1 MLIRKF
7 SGTLVASVSFLAI
20 LMLSILGAGKAY
32 AQVSGATLS
41 GTVTDSSGSTIP
53 NAQLTITAVAT
64 GVSRDAQSDS
74 AGFYSVPNLLPA
86 TYDIKVTATG
96 FSTTVQKG
104 VTLTIGAQQ
113 QLNFTM
119 RVGEVSQTVE
129 VTTQVEA
136 VELTSSTISE
146 DVNATS
152 VRELPLNG
160 RDWIQLATLQP
171 GIALTRT
178 QASGSSGNANR
189 GSRGYGNQFSGSG
202 HRPYE
207 NNFRVNGITVNDY
220 ANGAPGSVIGGAL
233 GVDAI
238 QEFSVLTTDYTAE
251 YGRTTG
257 AIINA
262 ITKSGT
268 NGFHGDAY
276 YFMRDEGLDARNYF
290 DPPAIPPFHRNQ
302 FGASGGAPIKK
313 DKMFVFGDYESI
325 RQAQSLTF
333 SDTVPSPAARGIG
346 ANGQP
351 TVAVVGGVPLPA
363 SGPGAAPNPDPVT
376 HIDMAVEPYLG
387 FYPLPN
393 AGLINPDQGIWNG
406 ASLSAFNENYE
417 TARFDY
423 KISSKDSFAT
433 SFYEDRA
440 FFSQPDS
447 LVATLNAS
455 ATLRTMA
462 SVEETHVFSPTFVN
476 TGRIGFARSVGEQN
490 IPIKALNPLAAE
502 TSLGIGGGAAAPTIN
517 PVGSGMTVIQGGLGQ
532 SSPGTN
538 VLNSFQGYDDAF
550 LVRGTHTIKIG
561 GAVEHFQQDSIKSA
575 TQPGGRFGFGSYLN
589 FLTNVPASFL
599 DTIQTSVFGK
609 AVGVRQTAFGAYVAD
624 DWKMRSNLTINLG
637 LRYEPVT
644 LPTEAHG
651 GFGVL
656 KNIFSG
662 SETIPVKNLWS
673 GNATLRNFE
682 PRVGFAWDPFHDGKT
697 SVRGAFGI
705 FDMLPLPWV
714 YYFNTSS
721 SLPFTLQQSVTSKT
735 PAPNGL
741 VPGDFPLGGAAK
753 ATNVVNLANAQTRAV
768 EQNPKRNYDMNWNL
782 SIQRQISSMLV
793 TIGYVGSHSVHQAYT
808 PDDVDMV
815 LPTSTPAGFLWP
827 CTATA
832 TPGQCTTGGG
842 TRLNPQV
849 GPTKY
854 TFWDGSGRYES
865 LQAQVT
871 KKMSHG
877 FQAQASYTWGKCF
890 DQGSGAQLGDPFQ
903 NSLSTFLFFSPVL
916 REGLCDYNVTHT
928 LVANWVWDIPKPAL
942 HNAISDYAL
951 GGWEIGGISTFTSG
965 SPFTMVMG
973 GDPLGLNTGGD
984 PKDWPDRLPGCNPYT
999 SNPNHY
1005 LNLSCFTPPTLPSG
1019 VSAASLPFPCNQGSS
1034 TVPNTCLN
1042 LFGNA
1047 GRNALFGPRL
1057 YDLDFSLF
1065 KNIPIRKI
1073 SEAFN
1078 IQVRA
1083 EFFNVL
1089 NHPNFQPPMDNN
1101 TAFNANGTPV
1111 SSAGKI
1117 DITATTNRQIQLGIK
1132 LAW

>member
-1 MLIRKF
+1 MRV
-7 SGTLVASVSFLAI
+7 GTLSEKFNAALWI
-20 LMLSILGAGKAY
+20 LTILTFGLLGGERAY

-41 GTVTDSSGSTIP
+41 GTVTDASGSTIP
-53 NAQLTITAVAT
+53 NAQLTITSVAT
-64 GVSRDAQSDS
+64 GVSRDAKTDS

-86 TYDIKVTATG
+86 TYDVKVTAPG
-96 FSTTVQKG
+96 FSTTVQNG
-104 VTLTIGAQQ
+104 VTLSIGAQQ
-113 QLNFTM
+113 QLNFSM
-119 RVGEVSQTVE
+119 QIGQVSQTVE
-129 VTTQVEA
+129 VTTTQVAA

-268 NGFHGDAY
+268 NQFHGDAY

-290 DPPAIPPFHRNQ
+290 DPPQIPPFHRNQ
-302 FGASGGAPIKK
+302 FGASGGAPLKK

-346 ANGQP
+346 ANGQA

-376 HIDMAVEPYLG
+376 HIDSAVEPYLG

-393 AGLINPDQGIWNG
+393 AGLISADQGIWNG

-423 KISSKDSFAT
+423 KISSKDTFAT

-440 FFSQPDS
+440 FFTQPDS

-462 SVEETHVFSPTFVN
+462 SVEETHVFSATFVN

-490 IPIKALNPLAAE
+490 IPVKALNPLAGQ
-502 TSLGIGGGAAAPTIN
+502 TSLGIGGGADAPTIN

-550 LVRGTHTIKIG
+550 LIRGTHTIKIG

-575 TQPGGRFGFGSYLN
+575 TQPGGRFGFGSYLG
-589 FLTNVPASFL
+589 FLTNNPTSFL

-609 AVGVRQTAFGAYVAD
+609 AVGIRQTAFGAYIAD
-624 DWKMRSNLTINLG
+624 DWK
-637 LRYEPVT
+637 
-644 LPTEAHG
+644 
-651 GFGVL
+651 
-656 KNIFSG
+656 
-662 SETIPVKNLWS
+662 
-673 GNATLRNFE
+673 
-682 PRVGFAWDPFHDGKT
+682 
-697 SVRGAFGI
+697 VRFRI
-705 FDMLPLPWV
+705 
-714 YYFNTSS
+714 
-721 SLPFTLQQSVTSKT
+721 
-735 PAPNGL
+735 
-741 VPGDFPLGGAAK
+741 
-753 ATNVVNLANAQTRAV
+753 
-768 EQNPKRNYDMNWNL
+768 
-782 SIQRQISSMLV
+782 
-793 TIGYVGSHSVHQAYT
+793 
-808 PDDVDMV
+808 
-815 LPTSTPAGFLWP
+815 
-827 CTATA
+827 
-832 TPGQCTTGGG
+832 
-842 TRLNPQV
+842 
-849 GPTKY
+849 
-854 TFWDGSGRYES
+854 
-865 LQAQVT
+865 
-871 KKMSHG
+871 
-877 FQAQASYTWGKCF
+877 
-890 DQGSGAQLGDPFQ
+890 
-903 NSLSTFLFFSPVL
+903 
-916 REGLCDYNVTHT
+916 
-928 LVANWVWDIPKPAL
+928 
-942 HNAISDYAL
+942 
-951 GGWEIGGISTFTSG
+951 
-965 SPFTMVMG
+965 
-973 GDPLGLNTGGD
+973 
-984 PKDWPDRLPGCNPYT
+984 
-999 SNPNHY
+999 
-1005 LNLSCFTPPTLPSG
+1005 
-1019 VSAASLPFPCNQGSS
+1019 
-1034 TVPNTCLN
+1034 
-1042 LFGNA
+1042 
-1047 GRNALFGPRL
+1047 
-1057 YDLDFSLF
+1057 
-1065 KNIPIRKI
+1065 
-1073 SEAFN
+1073 
-1078 IQVRA
+1078 
-1083 EFFNVL
+1083 
-1089 NHPNFQPPMDNN
+1089 
-1101 TAFNANGTPV
+1101 
-1111 SSAGKI
+1111 
-1117 DITATTNRQIQLGIK
+1117 
-1132 LAW
+1132 